1 MLRKKD
7 ENGNN
12 VGGFIDPDKRNIK
25 AIRLRGEVSDGLFL
39 PLSSL
44 SSFTDIS
51 QLKEGDSITVLNGIV
66 ICEKYIPKR
75 QARSGRKGYSA
86 NAGKK
91 QMLAE
96 KYPFFEE
103 HVDTKQ
109 LMYYLSD
116 FKPGDIC
123 TITLKMHGS
132 SARTSNTIRMTKP
145 KKTFMQK
152 ILQKNVPPVE
162 DWGVVS
168 GSRRVTLDFE
178 GVDNISDG
186 WYKNNDFRR
195 RWHDIIAPKLRK
207 GEEIFY
213 ELVGWTDENTLIMP
227 QGKNS
232 KIGDAEFIKQYG
244 DTTEFTYGCEPGE
257 CDAYVYRMT
266 KTDEDGY
273 VTEYPD
279 WLVRYRC
286 EQMGLKCVPK
296 FEDFIYTTEEDMLE
310 RVMKYIDGADPIGK
324 THIREGVVVR
334 IQNREKFKA
343 LKNKNINF
351 KILEDIIKDTAAVPD
366 MEEAQEVLQ

>member
-186 WYKNNDFRR
+186 WYKNSDFRR

-273 VTEYPD
+273 VIEYPD

>member
-1 MLRKKD
+1 M
-7 ENGNN
+7 
-12 VGGFIDPDKRNIK
+12 GGFIDPDKRNIK

-145 KKTFMQK
+145 KKTFIQK
-152 ILQKNVPPVE
+152 ILQKNVPTVE

-186 WYKNNDFRR
+186 WYKNSDFRR